1 MVARTAVDVCCV
13 AGSDCG
19 VLELL
24 GTLASAL
31 ETPPSSRYQ
40 HANTAD
46 TSSVIYSTDMDVEVS
61 GTPNTRQ
68 ARS

>member
-1 MVARTAVDVCCV
+1 MFAVSL
-13 AGSDCG
+13 AQIAEFWSYSAH
-19 VLELL
+19 LL
-24 GTLASAL
+24 RLSKL
-31 ETPPSSRYQ
+31 CPSSRYQ